1 MRACH
6 SLFLFVLVLPL
17 PAGAAIYQYVD
28 GSGTPVFTNT
38 PHHGAVRLHLPPVPV
53 LRRHPLPRAV
63 PMRGRPHVAGQR
75 PLSASLAA
83 QLRVSPQTQRQR
95 DRRRRQI
102 LENELSLEE
111 HRLQDT
117 QRHLAGSQRDPQEAA
132 RLRAQLTT
140 HQKNIAALRQELAST
155 R

>member
-1 MRACH
+1 MRACRY
-6 SLFLFVLVLPL
+6 LCLFVLVQPL
-17 PAGAAIYQYVD
+17 LAGAAIYQYVD
-28 GSGTPVFTNT
+28 GNGTPVFTNT

-53 LRRHPLPRAV
+53 LRKRPLPRAV
-63 PMRGRPHVAGQR
+63 PMRTRLPGRGRHDG
-75 PLSASLAA
+75 SSLAT

-95 DRRRRQI
+95 DHRRRQI

-117 QRHLAGSQRDPQEAA
+117 QRHLAGSPRDPQEAA
-132 RLRAQLTT
+132 RLHAQLTA

>member
-1 MRACH
+1 MRACRYF
-6 SLFLFVLVLPL
+6 FLFVLVQPL
-17 PAGAAIYQYVD
+17 LAGAAIYQYVD

-38 PHHGAVRLHLPPVPV
+38 PHRGAVRLHLPPVPV
-53 LRRHPLPRAV
+53 LRKRPLPKAV
-63 PMRGRPHVAGQR
+63 PMRTRPHARARQGI
-75 PLSASLAA
+75 SSLAA
-83 QLRVSPQTQRQR
+83 QLRISPQTQRQR

-117 QRHLAGSQRDPQEAA
+117 LRHLAGAARDPREAV
-132 RLRAQLTT
+132 RLHAQLTA